1 MNKARFTQLSLTRN
15 LSKFCVILFISMLG
29 FKTFAQN
36 IDQIAIR
43 TVIEK
48 ETETWR
54 TKDVQGHAD
63 CWAIK
68 PYGRIL
74 VSTEDG
80 TALDFLPTEMVNIKT
95 DIMGFEGKS
104 VNTNYKFSLN
114 GNTSWVSYDQVKTA
128 PNGNKSYS
136 YEMRML
142 EKIKNQWKIVGMSV
156 HHYKPK
162 TNKNR

>member
-1 MNKARFTQLSLTRN
+1 MKQS
-15 LSKFCVILFISMLG
+15 SKFIPILLLNILVFSV
-29 FKTFAQN
+29 FAQHS
-36 IDQIAIR
+36 DQIAIKAI
-43 TVIEK
+43 IEK

-54 TKDVQGHAD
+54 LKDVEGHAN

-80 TALDFLPTEMVNIKT
+80 TAFDLSPAEMINAKA

-104 VNTNYKFSLN
+104 ANTNYKFSVN

-128 PNGNKSYS
+128 PDGQKSYS

-142 EKIKNQWKIVGMSV
+142 EKIKQQWKIVGMSV

-162 TNKNR
+162 

>member
-1 MNKARFTQLSLTRN
+1 MTLKALS
-15 LSKFCVILFISMLG
+15 
-29 FKTFAQN
+29 QN
-36 IDQIAIR
+36 TDIVAIKA
-43 TVIEK
+43 VIEK

-54 TKDVQGHAD
+54 LKDVKGHAD
-63 CWAIK
+63 CWIVK

-80 TALDFLPTEMVNIKT
+80 TAFDLSPAEMVNAKANM
-95 DIMGFEGKS
+95 MGFEGKS
-104 VNTNYKFSLN
+104 VNTNYKFSVN
-114 GNTSWVSYDQVKTA
+114 GNTSWASYNQVKTT
-128 PNGNKSYS
+128 PDGQNNYS

-162 TNKNR
+162 

>member
-1 MNKARFTQLSLTRN
+1 MKN
-15 LSKFCVILFISMLG
+15 LSKFNIIVLISILGI
-29 FKTFAQN
+29 KTFAQN
-36 IDQIAIR
+36 SDQVAIKA
-43 TVIEK
+43 VIEK

-54 TKDVQGHAD
+54 IKDVKNHAN

-80 TALDFLPTEMVNIKT
+80 TALTFSPAEMVNVKA
-95 DIMGFEGKS
+95 DMMGFEGKS
-104 VNTNYKFSLN
+104 INTNYKFSVN
-114 GNTSWVSYDQVKTA
+114 RNTSWVSYDQVKID
-128 PNGNKSYS
+128 PSNQKSYS

-162 TNKNR
+162 IN